1 MCCYRF
7 YFSQLHQNTKN
18 RMDSRSWPEGSPCR
32 RSKATQELIQWPENS
47 YCVED
52 QALDIFGNT
61 LSFMSS
67 YSVNKVSKIPINN
80 ISSNCLDGRR
90 SIATDKMVK
99 TVKNSRGCYIRK
111 RSWTSTKVTSLI
123 DDGHVWR
130 KYGQKEIINAKH
142 KRNYYRCTHKFDQ
155 GCQATKQVQQTEH
168 EPTKYKIT
176 YNRHHICN
184 NFLSTPQMIYDS
196 INLEDTSILL
206 SFESNGLVDKEQVG
220 SHFPSYLHDKSK
232 EALSF
237 SELTDNQPLCSLPS
251 NLIMSDQS
259 APSLRS
265 TRLAHGDVIS
275 KEVYSPIFEMDQILE
290 TIDYSEN
297 PFDLAHCEL
306 ISLNYSFNV

>member
-1 MCCYRF
+1 
-7 YFSQLHQNTKN
+7 
-18 RMDSRSWPEGSPCR
+18 MDSRSWPEGSPCC
-32 RSKATQELIQWPENS
+32 RSKAIQELIQSPENS

-52 QALDIFGNT
+52 QALDMFGNT

-80 ISSNCLDGRR
+80 ISSSNCLDGRR

-176 YNRHHICN
+176 YNRHHTCN
-184 NFLSTPQMIYDS
+184 TFLSTPQ
-196 INLEDTSILL
+196 
-206 SFESNGLVDKEQVG
+206 
-220 SHFPSYLHDKSK
+220 
-232 EALSF
+232 
-237 SELTDNQPLCSLPS
+237 
-251 NLIMSDQS
+251 S
-259 APSLRS
+259 APSLMP
-265 TRLAHGDVIS
+265 TRLVHGDVIS

-306 ISLNYSFNV
+306 ISLNYSYNV

>member
-1 MCCYRF
+1 
-7 YFSQLHQNTKN
+7 
-18 RMDSRSWPEGSPCR
+18 MDSCSWPEGSPSC
-32 RSKATQELIQWPENS
+32 RSKAIKELIQLPESS

-52 QALDIFGNT
+52 QALEMFGNT

-80 ISSNCLDGRR
+80 IRSSNCLDDRKA
-90 SIATDKMVK
+90 IAKDKMVK

-176 YNRHHICN
+176 YNRHHTCN

-220 SHFPSYLHDKSK
+220 SHFPSYMHDKSK

-237 SELTDNQPLCSLPS
+237 SELTDNQPLLFDFSLPS
-251 NLIMSDQS
+251 NLIVSDHS
-259 APSLRS
+259 AHSLMS

-275 KEVYSPIFEMDQILE
+275 KEVYSPIFEMDQIFE

-306 ISLNYSFNV
+306 ISLNYSYNV